1 MKRTGSFFL
10 ALVLMFSFL
19 SFDSGA
25 ASEAE
30 AAPYVI
36 DFSVTVIDDITGAD
50 ENSTR
55 ATGLI
60 FYYDLSLSNNGTTL
74 TINGITRGTTEVVK
88 TGFKNLTV
96 QRRKTASDSW
106 QDYYEYGNVY
116 IDSYMASVS
125 TKLAVVS
132 GYQYRLTCKHYA
144 KKNILSVQ
152 TISNTSNS
160 VTV

>member
-10 ALVLMFSFL
+10 TLILMFSFL
-19 SFDSGA
+19 AFDSGA

-30 AAPYVI
+30 AAPYVV
-36 DFSVTVIDDITGAD
+36 DFSVTVIDDITDID

-60 FYYDLSLSNNGTTL
+60 SYYEISLSNSGTTL
-74 TINGITRGTTEVVK
+74 TINGVTRGTNEVVK
-88 TGFKNLTV
+88 AGFKNLTV

-106 QDYYEYGNVY
+106 QDYYEYGNIY
-116 IDSYMASVS
+116 SDSNGASVS